1 MERAIGGIFALGAV
15 GVCVLVPNAMALLK
29 AAGLW

>member
-1 MERAIGGIFALGAV
+1 MKNAIDCIFALGAA